1 MATIFPID
9 LNWNWLC
16 TGIRSSLYVLLSR
29 CCHMVIM
36 IYVGNL
42 GQKGGNWVK
51 YWCPSLPLSS
61 WFSGANWIN
70 LRACILNVL
79 SLLSFK
85 PIFFFQDWQVFSQAV
100 SHVLHT
106 IQSHLLDYPCIFLS
120 CFELPL
126 SLEGLKLM
134 LSFKMQSL
142 QAPQSREAYFWVT
155 ITKKDLMA
163 LFRKNS
169 EQSFSDFDILPV
181 LIVPNNNNNAV
192 KNNLSEDDLS
202 NICKTHL
209 RLIHDRESENHFAF
223 WNAALV

>member
-1 MATIFPID
+1 MPQSIFWQKIQIIVGFFYLANHAVDVWPNGGWSVCLWECLIKDCKIWTSSKDKDAFSLPMATIFPID

-106 IQSHLLDYPCIFLS
+106 IQSHLLDYPRIFLS

-126 SLEGLKLM
+126 SLEGLKLYVE
-134 LSFKMQSL
+134 L
-142 QAPQSREAYFWVT
+142 QNA
-155 ITKKDLMA
+155 ITT
-163 LFRKNS
+163 S
-169 EQSFSDFDILPV
+169 PTQ
-181 LIVPNNNNNAV
+181 
-192 KNNLSEDDLS
+192 
-202 NICKTHL
+202 
-209 RLIHDRESENHFAF
+209 
-223 WNAALV
+223 